1 MADSRQGPD
10 QDGMST
16 AADRLLRALAEGDL
30 DDGAPAPVDER
41 LRAYREGRLT
51 PGETRELEG
60 LLARSA
66 AGRRRLLELG
76 GVDQS
81 LPLRRVRKA
90 VLAAAGP
97 RRRLVPWISAAAAA
111 ASILL
116 ALLTFF
122 PHSHGL
128 PAGLA
133 YDVTPQGLAESRSA
147 APSPGGMAGAG
158 TRDVR
163 AYPGTTVRI
172 LVRPRGESPAGVS
185 LALFRRE
192 GGALRRVREPRE
204 VRLASDRG
212 SATFEGTAARV
223 LATEVPG
230 AYPLYV
236 VAYAREEPPA
246 LLQLEPGQDPAGALR
261 ASGRLVY
268 PVTVTLLRNDLP
280 VEDGAR

>member
-1 MADSRQGPD
+1 
-10 QDGMST
+10 MST

-30 DDGAPAPVDER
+30 DDGAPAQGDER
-41 LRAYREGRLT
+41 LRAYQEGRLT

-60 LLARSA
+60 LLAHSA

-76 GVDQS
+76 GIDQS

-97 RRRLVPWISAAAAA
+97 RRRLVPWISAAAVA

-116 ALLTFF
+116 ALFTFY
-122 PHSHGL
+122 PHPHGL

-133 YDVTPQGLAESRSA
+133 YDVATQGLAESRSA
-147 APSPGGMAGAG
+147 APGEMASAR
-158 TRDVR
+158 TREVR
-163 AYPGTTVRI
+163 AYPGTTVHI

-192 GGALRRVREPRE
+192 GDALRRVRQPQE

-212 SATFEGTAARV
+212 SATFEGTAASV

-230 AYPLYV
+230 VYV

-246 LLQLEPGQDPAGALR
+246 LLKLEPGQDPAGALR